1 MILRLIRASQHI
13 AYVIYRSTIQIDRG
27 PCEPHCIK
35 VMLVFPALGCGRWR
49 TLATTIWLYQIGV
62 AGLRHR
68 PQYARHSPA
77 VDEILYS

>member
-35 VMLVFPALGCGRWR
+35 VMLVFPALG
-49 TLATTIWLYQIGV
+49 V
-62 AGLRHR
+62 
-68 PQYARHSPA
+68 RHSPA